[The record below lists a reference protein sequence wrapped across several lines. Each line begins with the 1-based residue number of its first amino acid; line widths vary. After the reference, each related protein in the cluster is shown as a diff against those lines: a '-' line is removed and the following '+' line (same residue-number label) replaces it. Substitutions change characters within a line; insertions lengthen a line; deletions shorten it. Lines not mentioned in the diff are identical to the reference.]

1 MSSLHHVLL
10 LGGSGKIAQLLT
22 PLLLQRSWN
31 VTSIIHDPAR
41 VASLEKLGQGQ
52 NGKLSVLVRS
62 LEEVTSESQAKS
74 IIDEVKPD
82 YVVWSAGAAGKGGP
96 ERTFKIDRD
105 AAIHFIRASAAT
117 PSITKFV
124 MISYLGSRLK
134 KAPWWSEEVWQDCQ
148 AKNNGA
154 LKNYYEAKIAAD
166 QVLYEEGKKR
176 KDFAAIGLRPGL
188 LTSEPAGK
196 VGLGKL
202 PALGTASRASV
213 AQVAALLLDAP
224 NIKSSWLDLI
234 DGDEDPEVA
243 VKRNVDEGVDAAE
256 GEPFY

>member
-10 LGGSGKIAQLLT
+10 LGGTGKVAQLLT

-52 NGKLSVLVRS
+52 KGNLNVLVHS
-62 LEEVTSESQAKS
+62 LEEVTSEAQAKS

-117 PSITKFV
+117 SSITKFV

-134 KAPWWSEEVWQDCQ
+134 KAPWWSEEVWQNILEM
-148 AKNNGA
+148 NNGV
-154 LKNYYEAKIAAD
+154 LKTYYQAKIAAD

-176 KDFAAIGLRPGL
+176 KDFAAINLRPGI

-196 VGLGKL
+196 VKLGKL
-202 PALGTASRASV
+202 PVSGTASRASV
-213 AQVAALLLDAP
+213 AQITALLLDDP
-224 NIKSSWLDLI
+224 NVKSGWFDLI
-234 DGDEDPEVA
+234 DGDEDPEAA
-243 VKRNVDEGVDAAE
+243 VKKCVEEGVDAAE

>member
-10 LGGSGKIAQLLT
+10 LGGSGKVAQLLT

-41 VASLEKLGQGQ
+41 VESLQKLGQGQ
-52 NGKLSVLVRS
+52 NGKLNVLVRS
-62 LEEVTSESQAKS
+62 LEEVASEAQAKS

-117 PSITKFV
+117 SSITKFV
-124 MISYLGSRLK
+124 MISYLGSRLN
-134 KAPWWSEEVWQDCQ
+134 KAPWWPEEVWQECV
-148 AKNNGA
+148 KNNNGA
-154 LKNYYEAKIAAD
+154 LKTYYQAKIAAD

-188 LTSEPAGK
+188 LTAEPAGRVK
-196 VGLGKL
+196 LGKL
-202 PALGTASRASV
+202 FESGTASRASV
-213 AQVAALLLDAP
+213 AQVTALLLDNP
-224 NIKSSWLDLI
+224 NVKSSWLDLI

-243 VKRNVDEGVDAAE
+243 VKRCVEEGVDAAE
-256 GEPFY
+256 GEPF